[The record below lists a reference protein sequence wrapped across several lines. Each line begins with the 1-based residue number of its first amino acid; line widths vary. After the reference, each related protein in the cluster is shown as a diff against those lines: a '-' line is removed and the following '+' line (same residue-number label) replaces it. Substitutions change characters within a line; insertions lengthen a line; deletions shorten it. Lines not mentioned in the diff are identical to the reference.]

1 MRDPIPPQD
10 LEQGKHAQAKQ
21 AEDDL
26 PSDPNLYASHRG
38 LQQLRD
44 LLIRIHDEALQ
55 CSLCLTTTPAAAVIS
70 AELNT
75 QQHDDLPQHDLDK
88 QAAAAAADASGVRRS
103 CRPRHH
109 QSGGSIALPP
119 IPSPGVC
126 RSRPELGHAGTSK
139 RCCCEP
145 HIFVFV
151 LEQPDGGHVGKT
163 DLRSKKLYTSRVT
176 HDVVSERH
184 YIGIKSSSGNQ
195 KGCFQVGLGYSTI
208 PHTRT

>member
-1 MRDPIPPQD
+1 M
-10 LEQGKHAQAKQ
+10 QAKQ
-21 AEDDL
+21 AEDTL
-26 PSDPNLYASHRG
+26 PPSGPFIRPNHYTPHRG

-44 LLIRIHDEALQ
+44 WLIRIHDEVLQ
-55 CSLCLTTTPAAAVIS
+55 CSLCLTTTPATAVIS

-75 QQHDDLPQHDLDK
+75 QQLDDLPQHDLDK
-88 QAAAAAADASGVRRS
+88 QAADASGVRRN

-163 DLRSKKLYTSRVT
+163 DLRLKKLYTSRVT

-184 YIGIKSSSGNQ
+184 YIGIKSSSGNL

-208 PHTRT
+208 PPTRT